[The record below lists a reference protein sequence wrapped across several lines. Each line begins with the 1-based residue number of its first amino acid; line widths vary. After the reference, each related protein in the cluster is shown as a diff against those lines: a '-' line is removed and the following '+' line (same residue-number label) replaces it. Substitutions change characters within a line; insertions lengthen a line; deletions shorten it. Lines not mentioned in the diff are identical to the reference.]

1 MRFWTLAEYPWTCR
15 VCQAD
20 FAMPSK
26 SSPRRARVDTFFT
39 CQHADQFRIDW
50 RTFYQRAEA
59 RTDVVRARWRHELD
73 LAYGSS
79 EYHRL
84 DLYLP
89 VAASETGALPDY
101 PRWPVFLF
109 LHGGGF
115 REGDPTLYGYLADQY
130 LERGIAFASVGYR
143 LTPESY
149 LPETVVDVENALGWC
164 LTNLPSRGIDVGR
177 LAVSGHSAGAILT
190 AHLATRK
197 NWQTQRGLPSDVI
210 KAAVPVSGVY
220 DFTDISAHQELFT
233 RDADREP
240 ASPLLQI
247 GDTPRPMLV
256 AYGSDENQPTYG
268 IDSRRLVEAARE
280 RGARAELL
288 ELESLT
294 HADTAD
300 ALGDASSP
308 LFQGCLALFTE
319 VGLVAPGALTGR

>member
-1 MRFWTLAEYPWTCR
+1 MAST
-15 VCQAD
+15 
-20 FAMPSK
+20 
-26 SSPRRARVDTFFT
+26 SSPRRARIDTFFT
-39 CQHADQFRIDW
+39 CQHPDQFRIDW

-59 RTDVVRARWRHELD
+59 RTDSVRARWRHELD

-89 VAASETGALPDY
+89 VAASDTAALPDH

-130 LERGIAFASVGYR
+130 LDRGIAFASVGYR
-143 LTPESY
+143 LTPECY
-149 LPETVVDVENALGWC
+149 LPETVLDVEHALAWC
-164 LTNLPSRGIDVGR
+164 LANLPKRGIDVGR
-177 LAVSGHSAGAILT
+177 LALSGHSAGAILI
-190 AHLATRK
+190 AHLATRDD
-197 NWQTQRGLPSDVI
+197 WQTPRGLPGNII
-210 KAAVPVSGVY
+210 KAAIAVSGVY
-220 DFTDISAHQELFT
+220 DFTNVSERSELFT
-233 RDADREP
+233 TDADREP
-240 ASPLLQI
+240 ASPLFRMS
-247 GDTPRPMLV
+247 GTPRPMLV
-256 AYGSDENQPTYG
+256 GYGGDENQTTFG

-308 LFQGCLALFTE
+308 LFQGCLALFAE
-319 VGLVAPGALTGR
+319 VGLLAPPAAVS